1 MKILAKRMSQWDE
14 IDTDSLLQLVN
25 YRQVSTGFGYLLR
38 HYWMP
43 ATQLTWQITTRQQ
56 LPGMKILEV
65 TKWTE
70 HRMLKCDADQ
80 CVWRE
85 KIRKLGSLNK
95 YLIGFS
101 RPRVDEYICTY
112 NRSEQTFQSYHIH
125 QFVPRP
131 EQQYDARNEAFMQQ
145 PILTPLLP
153 IPIGFTWH
161 VRNEEGYMEL
171 TLESVKNIEGMTIL
185 FVRRKGMIVFNTLY
199 LSGRSR
205 SCPYRIY
212 REDIPHIRW
221 NVP

>member
-1 MKILAKRMSQWDE
+1 
-14 IDTDSLLQLVN
+14 
-25 YRQVSTGFGYLLR
+25 
-38 HYWMP
+38 
-43 ATQLTWQITTRQQ
+43 
-56 LPGMKILEV
+56 
-65 TKWTE
+65 
-70 HRMLKCDADQ
+70 
-80 CVWRE
+80 
-85 KIRKLGSLNK
+85 
-95 YLIGFS
+95 
-101 RPRVDEYICTY
+101 
-112 NRSEQTFQSYHIH
+112 
-125 QFVPRP
+125 
-131 EQQYDARNEAFMQQ
+131 MQQ